1 MNSLPSSSLMEIRKI
16 KAFDVSSATAPTSV
30 PDEPSSPAKLG
41 GSFMPSDDEVYDT
54 AFISSS
60 SNCVAVATNS
70 EELRI
75 QSLDRA
81 EHVGLVHG
89 HTQSILR
96 VDSPG
101 WDDNLIASGSKDNS
115 ILFWRLR
122 ETKAETDVGTR
133 QNEAKTFTADRIAL
147 ATGHAHSVASIAFS
161 RAKNL
166 PFLVS
171 VSTDTTLKLWPL
183 TELIVKQEQE
193 GEQNGNLKMSA
204 SATVVAHSKDI
215 NGVDVSANDKLCV
228 TASMDKTAKLWH
240 IDRKKGQLTAGGTL
254 TGHKRGVWCARFSE
268 NQQLVAT
275 CSGDLTIK
283 LFSLVDKSCTR
294 TFEGHQFAVLSVL
307 FIDNGTKL
315 VSVDGGGLI
324 KLWDVKKGFCV
335 RTEEAHNDK
344 IWSLRALPP
353 LDETEKS
360 GELCGAKARFMTGG
374 ADGQFALWADV
385 SAEVKAAAR
394 VEQTKR
400 VEDAQKLNENNAF
413 TADRIALA
421 TVNAH
426 SVASICQGANA
437 HCIYQLVCFALWVLL
452 LSALCLVI
460 CCFDVCERRH
470 LRNDICRVCL
480 TVLNK
485 LTTDVPSEE
494 IDARLSEVFAAQWN
508 TNTRTYATGQLVL
521 NCVLKSVHPEELLKL
536 PNIGDVVKTFLPY
549 SLRHYGRLTT
559 QRKNVAQLNYTFSC
573 MRLN

>member
-1 MNSLPSSSLMEIRKI
+1 MEIRKM

-70 EELRI
+70 GELRI

-89 HTQSILR
+89 HTQSILC

-161 RAKNL
+161 RSKNL

-193 GEQNGNLKMSA
+193 GEQHGNLKMSA

-254 TGHKRGVWCARFSE
+254 SGHKRGVWCARFSE
-268 NQQLVAT
+268 YQQLVAT

-344 IWSLRALPP
+344 IWSLRALPS
-353 LDETEKS
+353 LDETENS

-385 SAEVKAAAR
+385 SAEVKAETGFRMQHFARNICRREYVFKLFLPLLVLCIISGIYFTMIINAAQYFSAAMTAINLSFG
-394 VEQTKR
+394 VILT
-400 VEDAQKLNENNAF
+400 AF
-413 TADRIALA
+413 FAVFIIALA
-421 TVNAH
+421 
-426 SVASICQGANA
+426 
-437 HCIYQLVCFALWVLL
+437 
-452 LSALCLVI
+452 
-460 CCFDVCERRH
+460 
-470 LRNDICRVCL
+470 
-480 TVLNK
+480 
-485 LTTDVPSEE
+485 
-494 IDARLSEVFAAQWN
+494 RLDLAIKKEFV
-508 TNTRTYATGQLVL
+508 
-521 NCVLKSVHPEELLKL
+521 
-536 PNIGDVVKTFLPY
+536 
-549 SLRHYGRLTT
+549 SLRTE
-559 QRKNVAQLNYTFSC
+559 LNGLRDVLRRDF
-573 MRLN
+573 